1 MSAFINADELKA
13 ITGAWDYSTL
23 PANVRVGQGC
33 FLERRDSF
41 KRYRSRRDPGL
52 ALGDRVTVHTWTE
65 FNIEPEGKLEVEDD
79 AWIGIGTII
88 LKGVRIGRGAR
99 ICAGAVV
106 TSDVPAG
113 ASVTGNPARAV
124 GEGGV

>member
-1 MSAFINADELKA
+1 M
-13 ITGAWDYSTL
+13 
-23 PANVRVGQGC
+23 GQGC

-88 LKGVRIGRGAR
+88 LKGVRIG
-99 ICAGAVV
+99 AGR
-106 TSDVPAG
+106 
-113 ASVTGNPARAV
+113 ASVPERWSRRMCRRARA
-124 GEGGV
+124 